1 MSVGSCFNGAWDKS
15 VVQSGTKNENI
26 LNSELAEELHK
37 PIIKKFKKRKVHSS
51 FIGNIWGV
59 DIADM
64 QLIGK
69 FKKGIRF
76 LPSIIDIFHKYA
88 WVISLE
94 DKRGIKLVI
103 LQKNFK
109 ESNRKPNKWV
119 DKGSEFYNRSMKSL
133 LQNNNIERS

>member
-15 VVQSGTKNENI
+15 AVQSGIKNENI
-26 LNSELAEELHK
+26 LNNELAEELHK

-76 LPSIIDIFHKYA
+76 LPSIIDIFRKYA
-88 WVISLE
+88 WVIPLK
-94 DKRGIKLVI
+94 DKRGIKI
-103 LQKNFK
+103 
-109 ESNRKPNKWV
+109 SNPSKK
-119 DKGSEFYNRSMKSL
+119 F
-133 LQNNNIERS
+133 